1 MGNDISTDPKHP
13 TLTIAEDVRTYII
26 ARNRDFRLSTSCGGP
41 VLVPTEI
48 KPPKPMDLAIPVGD
62 RMLYVS
68 RYQARHLHRISRQMI
83 PAFFDDW

>member
-1 MGNDISTDPKHP
+1 MGHDTSSDHDLSP
-13 TLTIAEDVRTYII
+13 LTIAEDVRSYII
-26 ARNRDFRLSTSCGGP
+26 ARNHDFRLSTSCGGP
-41 VLVPTEI
+41 VLLPTEI